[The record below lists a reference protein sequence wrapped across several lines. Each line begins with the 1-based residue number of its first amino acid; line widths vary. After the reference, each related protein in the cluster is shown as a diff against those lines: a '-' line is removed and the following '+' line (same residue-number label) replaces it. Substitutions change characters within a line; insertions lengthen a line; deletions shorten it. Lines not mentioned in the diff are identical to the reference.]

1 MNIFTKALTPAKRE
15 AQSRVVDVLM
25 DRSRILSENG
35 ERYANPMLYVVCV
48 AKLCRPLRRAA

>member
-1 MNIFTKALTPAKRE
+1 MGTRKGR
-15 AQSRVVDVLM
+15 
-25 DRSRILSENG
+25 

>member
-1 MNIFTKALTPAKRE
+1 MGSTRQLSYMMELSGKNALSLSSSNPAAPFR
-15 AQSRVVDVLM
+15 
-25 DRSRILSENG
+25 